1 MKFSASAAG
10 ITASHAQLFKPKP
23 SVVSWS
29 RLEPLATRDDPAES
43 LQARLADP
51 LWMLA
56 RQWQFNEFQGE
67 DAGSPVNALL
77 TLSGLPMSTLHPARS
92 SPNAASVAPQPLA
105 GQAPI
110 EALVEREQVLAAH
123 PKLNA
128 QAGQHLLRMLRV
140 AGHGATVQQA
150 VRDNYP
156 AHLATPSDPAADT
169 AGFVWHQLL
178 DQASV
183 DALALAADLRALAG
197 DANAMEAFAGG
208 LGLDAGAT
216 AGVAE
221 VLGRWLDWLDALALG
236 ADQAGASPYWNP
248 QRQEY
253 AFELGAAGSAP
264 AFRLMADD
272 YTDGKLEWHSF
283 SVGGLPT
290 PEPGVFKAL
299 DISPS
304 GPLLPT
310 TARYSGMP
318 ADRYWEFEDGRVNF
332 GIAGASKTDLTRLA
346 ILEYALV
353 FGNDWFVLPL
363 KLAVGAVYR
372 VRDFRVRDNFGGL
385 IPIPAATNP
394 NGSQWTMFEL
404 SAHVSSP
411 RSRLGDL
418 MYLCPAVETLES
430 AALEHVVVMRDEM
443 ANLVWAIEKRVQ
455 GSAGEALERRLESTR
470 LSTDQALSPA
480 PGAPPSTAPLRY
492 RLQTPVAAHWIP
504 LLPVQKKEGSV
515 LSIQLQRG
523 VVTHHYQVDPLR
535 LADPRNADVAEVVN
549 RLKLG
554 ALADQPFVEASG
566 VVGPAENP
574 LQAFMFHPR
583 GSLLRRNLALP
594 VMQDYLRIDEEE
606 VPRDGIEL
614 KRCFNYARG
623 PDGRAW
629 LWIGRSKTTGRG
641 EGASD
646 LRFDVVDRQQGS

>member
-10 ITASHAQLFKPKP
+10 ISASHAQLFKPRP

-29 RLEPLATRDDPAES
+29 RLEPLPTRDDPAES

-51 LWMLA
+51 LWLLA

-67 DAGSPVNALL
+67 DAGSPVNARLKL
-77 TLSGLPMSTLHPARS
+77 TGLPMSTLHPART
-92 SPNAASVAPQPLA
+92 SPNASDVAPRPLA

-110 EALVEREQVLAAH
+110 EALVEHEQVLAAH

-128 QAGQHLLRMLRV
+128 QAGQHLLRMLRAAGQGAEV
-140 AGHGATVQQA
+140 AQA
-150 VRDNYP
+150 LRDNYP
-156 AHLATPSDPAADT
+156 AQLAAPADPAADT

-178 DQASV
+178 DEAAV
-183 DALALAADLRALAG
+183 DALALNADLQALDSGLPALQ
-197 DANAMEAFAGG
+197 AFAGG
-208 LGLDAGAT
+208 LGVGPGNAA
-216 AGVAE
+216 AVAE
-221 VLGRWLDWLDALALG
+221 VLGRWQLWLDALALG
-236 ADQAGASPYWNP
+236 ADQAGASPYWNA

-253 AFELGAAGSAP
+253 AFELGAAGTTP
-264 AFRLMADD
+264 AFRLMADE

-283 SVGGLPT
+283 SAGGLPT
-290 PEPGVFKAL
+290 PEPGEFKAL
-299 DISPS
+299 DISPT

-310 TARYSGMP
+310 TARYAGMP

-332 GIAGASKTDLTRLA
+332 GIAGAAKSDLTRLA

-363 KLAVGAVYR
+363 TLPVGAVYR
-372 VRDFRVRDNFGGL
+372 VSQFQVRDNFGGL
-385 IPIPAATNP
+385 VTIPAATNP
-394 NGSQWTMFEL
+394 NGSQWTLFEL
-404 SAHVSSP
+404 SAHASAARP
-411 RSRLGDL
+411 RLGDL

-430 AALEHVVVMRDEM
+430 PALEHVVVMRDEM

-455 GSAGEALERRLESTR
+455 GSAGEPLERRFESTR
-470 LSTDQALSPA
+470 LSTQQALSPA
-480 PGAPPSTAPLRY
+480 PGAPPATAPMRY

-504 LLPVQKKEGSV
+504 LLPVQKKQGSV
-515 LSIQLQRG
+515 VSIQLQRG

-535 LADPRNADVAEVVN
+535 LADPRNAEVASVVN
-549 RLKLG
+549 RLKTG
-554 ALADQPFVEASG
+554 ALADRAFVEAG
-566 VVGPAENP
+566 EVVGPADNL
-574 LQAFMFHPR
+574 LQGFMFHPR
-583 GSLLRRNLALP
+583 GSLLRRDPALP
-594 VMQDYLRIDEEE
+594 VTQDYLRIDEEE

-646 LRFDVVDRQQGS
+646 LRFDVVDRRPQG